1 MKFQRYFPLIGRI
14 LLSLT
19 FFYGGI
25 KNFLGYEATRDS
37 IAALLPFPD
46 LALIGNIICCLV
58 GAMSLVLG
66 FKIRWGATLLIIFL
80 IPTTLVFHNFLA
92 DPSETIPFLKNLGF
106 IGAMFYIA
114 YFGAGPASL
123 DHSLDNSSN
132 GLSRNFDTNPHN
144 PLR

>member
-1 MKFQRYFPLIGRI
+1 MKFQRYFPLMGRI

-46 LALIGNIICCLV
+46 LALMGNIVCCLL
-58 GAMSLVLG
+58 GGISLLLG
-66 FKIRWGATLLIIFL
+66 FKIKWGAILLIIFL
-80 IPTTLVFHNFLA
+80 IPTTLVFHNFLN

-114 YFGAGPASL
+114 YFGAGPASVDSRL
-123 DHSLDNSSN
+123 SQNSLAQDSTSAQDS
-132 GLSRNFDTNPHN
+132 GR
-144 PLR
+144 RI